1 LAPGWIRGFS
11 E

>member
-11 E
+11 Q